1 MDFFHPE
8 WTESLLGDRWYFYP
22 HSVEDGTWSLIGFQN
37 GGNLHVNLNFM
48 WAVHE
53 DFDVKKHLFRARVI
67 WGSSI
72 AVLWRAIE
80 LLGNN
85 HRVLKTYI
93 YIYLYIPG
101 SWNIQNHSFI
111 WKLLFQLDDSN
122 SVHRKFHQTTLN
134 WLFLSDTRYIP
145 IYVTYA
151 KNVYCEIYTSSI
163 LFHQEMCFNS
173 WYLT

>member
-1 MDFFHPE
+1 
-8 WTESLLGDRWYFYP
+8 
-22 HSVEDGTWSLIGFQN
+22 
-37 GGNLHVNLNFM
+37 M

-93 YIYLYIPG
+93 YIYLYIYTWKLKH
-101 SWNIQNHSFI
+101 SESFI
-111 WKLLFQLDDSN
+111 YMKI
-122 SVHRKFHQTTLN
+122 V
-134 WLFLSDTRYIP
+134 
-145 IYVTYA
+145 V
-151 KNVYCEIYTSSI
+151 SI
-163 LFHQEMCFNS
+163 G
-173 WYLT
+173 

>member
-1 MDFFHPE
+1 
-8 WTESLLGDRWYFYP
+8 
-22 HSVEDGTWSLIGFQN
+22 
-37 GGNLHVNLNFM
+37 M

-93 YIYLYIPG
+93 YINIYIYLEAETFRIIHLYENCCFNWMIPILYIG
-101 SWNIQNHSFI
+101 SFT
-111 WKLLFQLDDSN
+111 KQL
-122 SVHRKFHQTTLN
+122 
-134 WLFLSDTRYIP
+134 
-145 IYVTYA
+145 
-151 KNVYCEIYTSSI
+151 
-163 LFHQEMCFNS
+163 
-173 WYLT
+173 